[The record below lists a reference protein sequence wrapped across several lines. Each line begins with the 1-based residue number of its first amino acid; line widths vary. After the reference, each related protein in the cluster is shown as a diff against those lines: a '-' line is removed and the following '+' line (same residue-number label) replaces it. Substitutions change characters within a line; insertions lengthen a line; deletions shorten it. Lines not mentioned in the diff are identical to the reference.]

1 MNGKQL
7 MQFCNCKKQW
17 HMMKA
22 IIINEFGGPEKLVVA
37 DVPKPEPNE
46 GEVLVRIKAAG
57 VNPVDY
63 KIRFGLYRGRMPYE
77 FPIIPGW
84 DVAGIVEKNGFGAS
98 RFEPGE
104 EVFAYARRKLLKNGT
119 YAEYI
124 CLPESF
130 LAYKPKSLTFEEAA
144 VVPLSS
150 LTAFQSLLVKGKLM
164 NNERILILGATGG
177 VGSYAIQI
185 AKAIGASV
193 VAVASKK
200 NVAYAVSLGADD
212 FIDYTAG
219 NVLTEIE
226 QRFPDK
232 FDLVFDCVGKETL
245 TEAYQYVKHGGRL
258 VSILVQVNQELAD
271 KYKVLFHYVFV
282 EPVVKHLN
290 KIAQWI
296 GEGKIKVHI
305 EHKFKLEEAAKAHEI
320 IETGHTKGK
329 IVLEV

>member
-1 MNGKQL
+1 
-7 MQFCNCKKQW
+7 
-17 HMMKA
+17 MMKA
-22 IIINEFGGPEKLVVA
+22 VIIKEFGGPEKLEIA

-46 GEVLVRIKAAG
+46 GEVLIRIKAAG

-63 KIRFGLYRGRMPYE
+63 KIRSGLYKERMPYE
-77 FPIIPGW
+77 LPLIPGW
-84 DVAGIVEKNGFGAS
+84 DVAGVVEKNGFGAS
-98 RFEPGE
+98 RYEPGE

-130 LAYKPKSLTFEEAA
+130 LSYKPKSLTFEEAA
-144 VVPLSS
+144 AVPLAS
-150 LTAFQSLLVKGKLM
+150 LTAFQSILVKGKLM
-164 NNERILILGATGG
+164 ANERVLILGATGG

-185 AKAIGASV
+185 AKAVGASV
-193 VAVASKK
+193 VAVASTN

-219 NVLTEIE
+219 SILQEIE

-245 TEAYQYVKHGGRL
+245 TEAYQYVKPGGRL
-258 VSILVQVNQELAD
+258 VSILGHVNQGLAD
-271 KYKVLFHYVFV
+271 KYKILFHYVFV
-282 EPVVKHLN
+282 EPVAKQLS

-296 GEGKIKVHI
+296 GEGKIKVHVDR
-305 EHKFKLEEAAKAHEI
+305 KFKLEEAFKAHEL
-320 IETGHTKGK
+320 IESGHTKGK
-329 IVLEV
+329 IVLEI

>member
-1 MNGKQL
+1 
-7 MQFCNCKKQW
+7 
-17 HMMKA
+17 MMKA
-22 IIINEFGGPEKLVVA
+22 VIINDFGGPEKLEVA
-37 DVPKPEPNE
+37 EVPKPEPDE
-46 GEVLVRIKAAG
+46 GEVLIRIKAAG

-63 KIRFGLYRGRMPYE
+63 KIRSGLYKGRMKYE
-77 FPIIPGW
+77 LPIILGW

-144 VVPLSS
+144 AVPLAS
-150 LTAFQSLLVKGKLM
+150 LTAFQSILVKGKLM
-164 NNERILILGATGG
+164 NNERVLILGATGG
-177 VGSYAIQI
+177 VGTYAIQI
-185 AKAIGASV
+185 AKAVGASV

-200 NVAYAVSLGADD
+200 NVAYAISLGADD

-219 NVLTEIE
+219 NVLDEIE
-226 QRFPDK
+226 HRFPDK
-232 FDLVFDCVGKETL
+232 FDVVFDCVGKDTL

-258 VSILVQVNQELAD
+258 ISILGQVNQELAD
-271 KYKVLFHYVFV
+271 RYKVIFNYVFV

-296 GEGKIKVHI
+296 GESKIKVHI
-305 EHKFKLEEAAKAHEI
+305 GHKFKLEEAAKAHEM
-320 IETGHTKGK
+320 IETGHTTGK
-329 IVLEV
+329 IVLEI